1 MHPTL
6 DDINLLS
13 DPQIEQKIQKLNSV
27 YFITENESVRHQI
40 ILLIDTYKL
49 ELEERR
55 VRAKLK
61 QQQNGN
67 NGLDNLIKV
76 S

>member
-6 DDINLLS
+6 EDITSLS

-27 YFITENESVRHQI
+27 YFITENENVRHQI
-40 ILLIDTYKL
+40 ILLLDAYKL

-55 VRAKLK
+55 AHAKLK
-61 QQQNGN
+61 QQDQN
-67 NGLDNLIKV
+67 NGIDSLIKV

>member
-6 DDINLLS
+6 ADITSLS

-27 YFITENESVRHQI
+27 YFITENEDVRHQI
-40 ILLIDTYKL
+40 ILLLDTYRL
-49 ELEERR
+49 ELDERR
-55 VRAKLK
+55 VRARLK

-67 NGLDNLIKV
+67 NGLDNLIKI